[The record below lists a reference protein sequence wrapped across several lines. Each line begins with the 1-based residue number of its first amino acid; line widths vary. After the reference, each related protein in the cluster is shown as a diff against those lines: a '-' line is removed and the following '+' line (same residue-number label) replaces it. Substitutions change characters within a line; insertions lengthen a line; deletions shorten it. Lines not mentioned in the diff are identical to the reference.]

1 MGSGLR
7 VPHKVQV
14 AVRPDTWADLG
25 TAFSLRFHGAYRR
38 RSELSWPISPDQLS
52 GMRIRWPSEYR
63 WPLQKLWLEP
73 LRQALAEFLPVDRLP
88 FKQPSTPV
96 VVFHV
101 LSGSRSYEIG
111 IDYSDYVEIDEP
123 LARSLPVY
131 LKMQHLSQGYGIPSV
146 IPAGYPSSKD
156 LNSFLGG
163 ARRLAALPSRQV
175 VYGRFSPNNTLRH
188 RAVDLLQAQDRF
200 AFEGGFSLR
209 RYGRHL
215 AEAAE
220 AAVCIDMPGNG
231 PLCFRLIDYLA
242 VGCCV
247 VTPRQEVSLHV
258 PLRDGIHVSY
268 VKSDLSDLVDVCDG
282 LLGDIAR
289 RERQRAGA
297 ADFYDR
303 YLESRQLAAYHLHA
317 ILDRIR

>member
-1 MGSGLR
+1 MSG
-7 VPHKVQV
+7 
-14 AVRPDTWADLG
+14 T
-25 TAFSLRFHGAYRR
+25 
-38 RSELSWPISPDQLS
+38 
-52 GMRIRWPSEYR
+52 RIRWPSEYR
-63 WPLQKLWLEP
+63 WPLQRLWLEP

-101 LSGSRSYEIG
+101 VSGSQSYEIG
-111 IDYSDYVEIDEP
+111 VDYSDYVEIDES
-123 LARSLPVY
+123 LARSVPVY
-131 LKMQHLSQGYGIPSV
+131 LKMQYLSQGYGIPSV
-146 IPAGYPSSKD
+146 IPAGYPSNKGLSS
-156 LNSFLGG
+156 LLGG

-175 VYGRFSPNNTLRH
+175 VYGRLSPNNTLRR
-188 RAVDLLQAQDRF
+188 RAIDLLQAQDRF
-200 AFEGGFSLR
+200 AFDGGFMLR

-215 AEAAE
+215 ADAAT

-231 PLCFRLIDYLA
+231 PLCFRLIDYLG

-258 PLRDGIHVSY
+258 ALQDGIHVSF
-268 VKSDLSDLVDVCDG
+268 VQSDLSDLVDVCDA
-282 LLGDIAR
+282 LLSDAAHR
-289 RERQRAGA
+289 KQQRAGA

-317 ILDRIR
+317 ILSRIKGPSLIAGVPQREIKP